1 MVVNAERPRA
11 PEEPCLRHGQM
22 GGHIMYESAAGV
34 KRKIWLGKDFFLG
47 F

>member
-1 MVVNAERPRA
+1 
-11 PEEPCLRHGQM
+11 M